1 MTDVIL
7 LTDGNFASEVLQSSE
22 LVLVDFWTPGCGP
35 CKMLAPILEEL
46 SEDYKGKVKICKI
59 NADENSESAVEY
71 GVMTVP
77 TLVIFKDGKE
87 INRLVGVAPK
97 VNIAHALDAAL

>member
-46 SEDYKGKVKICKI
+46 SEDYKGKV
-59 NADENSESAVEY
+59 
-71 GVMTVP
+71 
-77 TLVIFKDGKE
+77 
-87 INRLVGVAPK
+87 
-97 VNIAHALDAAL
+97 